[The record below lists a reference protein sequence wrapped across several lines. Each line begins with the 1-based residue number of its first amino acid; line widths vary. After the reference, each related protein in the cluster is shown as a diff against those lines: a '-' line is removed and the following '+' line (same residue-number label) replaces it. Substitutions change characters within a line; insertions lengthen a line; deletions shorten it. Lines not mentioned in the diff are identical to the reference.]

1 MSDRIVSEEC
11 LLRIGQDLFQA
22 AGCPPDHSRRAI
34 QALVWADLRGVIS
47 HGVRLLAP
55 SVDRVL
61 GGGATA
67 RPDIH
72 SISAAGA
79 LELWDGDFGLGLVV
93 GSVCMS
99 RACELASENGVGWVA
114 VRRSN
119 HFSAAGAYAAEAV
132 ARGYVALSLSNSSLS
147 LALHGGIDGVI
158 GNNPMAIGVPT
169 RNFPMILDM
178 SAGITSG
185 GRAMMMRKAGI
196 PVPDDWFVT
205 PPSDENPRPAWR
217 PMGALQGVGAK
228 GSGLAVIVE
237 ALTGVLAAGGI
248 LSDLMVGVGY
258 SSETP
263 DNSAHTMV
271 ALDPQKFLPSGV
283 FEERIERLIT
293 ELGAAEPAPGVAEV
307 LMPGQRAWRETLR
320 CRREGIPVSAET
332 VIAIEGAAR
341 TLEVAIDWG

>member
-1 MSDRIVSEEC
+1 MNHQIVSEAC
-11 LLRIGQDLFQA
+11 LLRIGQDLLNA

-34 QALVWADLRGVIS
+34 EALVWANLRGVDS
-47 HGVRLLAP
+47 HGVRLLAQ

-61 GGGATA
+61 GKGATA
-67 RPDIH
+67 NPDIH
-72 SISAAGA
+72 AITSAGA

-93 GSVCMS
+93 GSVCME
-99 RACELASENGVGWVA
+99 RACDLASENGVGWVS
-114 VRRSN
+114 VRKSN

-132 ARGYVALSLSNSSLS
+132 ARGYVALSLSNSSLN
-147 LALHGGIDGVI
+147 LALHGGVDPVI

-169 RNFPMILDM
+169 RHFPMILDM
-178 SAGITSG
+178 SAGISSG

-196 PVPDDWFVT
+196 PVPDDWYVS
-205 PPSDENPRPAWR
+205 PQPDDDKRPVMR
-217 PMGALQGVGAK
+217 PMGALEGVGAK

-258 SSETP
+258 STDIP

-293 ELGAAEPAPGVAEV
+293 ELQAATPAPGVDEV
-307 LMPGQRAWRETLR
+307 RMPGERAWRETLHR
-320 CRREGIPVSAET
+320 RREGIPVMTET
-332 VIAIEGAAR
+332 VTAIEETAHKLG
-341 TLEVAIDWG
+341 VAIDW